1 MLIFS
6 IVVVDGDM

>member
-6 IVVVDGDM
+6 IVSRTVT